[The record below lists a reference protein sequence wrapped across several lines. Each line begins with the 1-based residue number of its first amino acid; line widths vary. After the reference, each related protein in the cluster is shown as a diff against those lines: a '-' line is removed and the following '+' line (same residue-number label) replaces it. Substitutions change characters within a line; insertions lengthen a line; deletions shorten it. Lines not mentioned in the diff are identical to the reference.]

1 MGKPITQSLF
11 PLLYYNYNGRDIMFN
26 MVFTI
31 SITKINSIIDISD
44 TLQFG
49 KFISNIMTWCSF
61 ITKYILNSH

>member
-11 PLLYYNYNGRDIMFN
+11 PLLYYNYNERDVMFN

-44 TLQFG
+44 TLQLENVLA
-49 KFISNIMTWCSF
+49 IS
-61 ITKYILNSH
+61 